1 MHAKVVFAVLPVLVT
16 MSVSCDC
23 LKDRCTHID
32 EDLSKINCL

>member
-1 MHAKVVFAVLPVLVT
+1 MHAKVVFAVPPALVT

-23 LKDRCTHID
+23 LKERCTQIN